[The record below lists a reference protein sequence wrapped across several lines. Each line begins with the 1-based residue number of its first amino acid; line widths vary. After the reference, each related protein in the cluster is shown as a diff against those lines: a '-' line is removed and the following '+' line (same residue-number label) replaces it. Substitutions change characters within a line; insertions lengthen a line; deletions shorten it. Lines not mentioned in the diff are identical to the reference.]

1 MAGPHMSVPLVTIIL
16 PVYNVERFVAETI
29 ESIITQSFEDWELLI
44 VDDGA
49 TDRTSAIIANY
60 QSGDGR
66 IRVVSH
72 ATNSGPHAAR
82 NTALGLA
89 RGALIAF
96 LDGDDVWYHE
106 KLAKQVA
113 AMERSRADISYTG
126 YERRRDGRR
135 RGTIV
140 EVPRQVS
147 YRTMLGR
154 NKIALCT
161 AMVRRSTCGAH
172 RMPRGRPGGDHRYW
186 LALLR
191 DGSRTAVGVTEPLA
205 RYRVRRNSVSANKLI
220 EARYFWM
227 RLRED
232 ERLGRWRS
240 LRYFIS
246 YAFGS
251 LKIRARFPVITVLFG
266 KRQTITCQRQERS
279 PEPGSE
285 RGRGMV

>member
-1 MAGPHMSVPLVTIIL
+1 MSTPLVTIIL
-16 PVYNVERFVAETI
+16 PVYNAERFVAETI
-29 ESIITQSFEDWELLI
+29 ESIIAQSFENWELLI
-44 VDDGA
+44 VDDGT
-49 TDRTSAIIANY
+49 TDDTSAIIANY

-82 NTALGLA
+82 NTALGHA

-96 LDGDDVWYHE
+96 IDGDDVWYHE

-113 AMERSRADISYTG
+113 AMERSRADISYAG

-140 EVPRQVS
+140 AVPEQVS

-172 RMPRGRPGGDHRYW
+172 RMPCGRLGKDHGYW

-205 RYRVRRNSVSANKLI
+205 RYRVHRSVSANKLI
-220 EARYFWM
+220 MARNSWV

-251 LKIRARFPVITVLFG
+251 LKIRLVFPVTTVLLG
-266 KRQTITCQRQERS
+266 KR
-279 PEPGSE
+279 
-285 RGRGMV
+285 

>member
-1 MAGPHMSVPLVTIIL
+1 MMAPPTAPRRSSPTTSPATGGSGWFRT
-16 PVYNVERFVAETI
+16 R
-29 ESIITQSFEDWELLI
+29 SIQAPD
-44 VDDGA
+44 
-49 TDRTSAIIANY
+49 
-60 QSGDGR
+60 
-66 IRVVSH
+66 
-72 ATNSGPHAAR
+72 AAR
-82 NTALGLA
+82 NTALELA

-96 LDGDDVWYHE
+96 LDGDDVWYRE

-140 EVPRQVS
+140 AVPEQVS

-205 RYRVRRNSVSANKLI
+205 RYRVHRSVSANKLI
-220 EARYFWM
+220 MARNSWI

-232 ERLGRWRS
+232 ERLGWLGS

-251 LKIRARFPVITVLFG
+251 LKIRLVFPVVTVLFG
-266 KRQTITCQRQERS
+266 KRRTITCQRQERS
-279 PEPGSE
+279 TEQGSE